1 MQPATPANKTILND
15 EHHRDDR
22 RNLGKGNEKLP
33 VINTNSA
40 IFAVLLFCAEKNP
53 TWPSGGTS

>member
-1 MQPATPANKTILND
+1 VLNAGLLFPN
-15 EHHRDDR
+15 DDTR
-22 RNLGKGNEKLP
+22 SADGFEAAFAGKGNEKLP

-40 IFAVLLFCAEKNP
+40 IFSVLLFCAEKNP